1 MVSLS
6 SSSSLAAAA
15 SSSCQV
21 PQLWQFAIK
30 WRSQSRASESSAD
43 SSCPC
48 ACFSASTIGAE
59 GAGAVSFS
67 AGSLDNRALKALNV
81 DSEEASS
88 FAFPL
93 LRPRVEEAGI
103 IDSRADSF
111 FSGAE
116 EVVVLPR
123 FIEAFKEAISA
134 FVRSRAVSLRVSGSG
149 VGEGDG
155 DGEGAVFVGAGA
167 GFDVAA
173 DGGVGDLVGDFL
185 RTGFSFGFDC
195 SGA

>member
-1 MVSLS
+1 MTCGHRHCSTAKV
-6 SSSSLAAAA
+6 LAAQQCQPQDAWSISP
-15 SSSCQV
+15 SSNGR
-21 PQLWQFAIK
+21 PEA
-30 WRSQSRASESSAD
+30 RA
-43 SSCPC
+43 
-48 ACFSASTIGAE
+48 GQN
-59 GAGAVSFS
+59 
-67 AGSLDNRALKALNV
+67 SLR
-81 DSEEASS
+81 
-88 FAFPL
+88 
-93 LRPRVEEAGI
+93 LRLHCTERKPARPVN
-103 IDSRADSF
+103 F

-123 FIEAFKEAISA
+123 FMEALREAISA